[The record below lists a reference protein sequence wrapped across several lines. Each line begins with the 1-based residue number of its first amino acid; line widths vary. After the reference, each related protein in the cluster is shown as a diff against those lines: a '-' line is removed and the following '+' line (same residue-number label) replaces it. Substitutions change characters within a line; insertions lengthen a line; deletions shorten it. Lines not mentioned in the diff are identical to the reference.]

1 MLWWSLACLLSRVQL
16 FVIPWTVACQA
27 PRSAEFSR
35 QEDWSRLPFPPLG
48 DLPHPGI
55 EPESPALAGR
65 FFTTEPPGKP
75 TVCIQSPRIFITKA
89 HFQVPSKNLGWCQ
102 ESVFL
107 NNCPQRIFRR
117 KLDGVGCSDLTWLS
131 TGKQCFPSNIWD
143 RGWGVPSYML
153 IKLLASLRIGQSI
166 NYPVC
171 AAVHG
176 VTKSWTQLS
185 NWTITTSAT

>member
-1 MLWWSLACLLSRVQL
+1 MKSCLLAQSCPTLCDSMDCSLPGSSVHGIFQARGL
-16 FVIPWTVACQA
+16 EYVAI
-27 PRSAEFSR
+27 SS
-35 QEDWSRLPFPPLG
+35 SG

-75 TVCIQSPRIFITKA
+75 TVCIKSPRIFITKA

-107 NNCPQRIFRR
+107 NNCPQRIFKR

-131 TGKQCFPSNIWD
+131 TGKQCFPSNIRD

-185 NWTITTSAT
+185 NWTTITTTAT